1 MCAETS
7 FFEKNHHFAEIWK
20 LNFVIHDINKK
31 LKSILSWNPPNTYAL
46 WSKIPTRWSRK
57 HFNSQSIVKIG
68 LEAAFQVFRDT
79 LKISSF
85 SMFFYIFLFFR
96 QRVPRHNVGQKCPRS
111 LRCGTCARA
120 QSAQRQFR
128 RFGRSFW
135 TGYTCQ
141 PAQPRVKLSI
151 KICSS
156 EL

>member
-31 LKSILSWNPPNTYAL
+31 LKSILSWNPPNTFAL

-68 LEAAFQVFRDT
+68 LEAAFQAFRDT

-85 SMFFYIFLFFR
+85 SMFFLYFPIFQTASAEAQCRTKMSKIPSMWNL
-96 QRVPRHNVGQKCPRS
+96 CPSPERAAPVS
-111 LRCGTCARA
+111 AVRA
-120 QSAQRQFR
+120 QFLNRIYLPASAA
-128 RFGRSFW
+128 
-135 TGYTCQ
+135 TG
-141 PAQPRVKLSI
+141 
-151 KICSS
+151 
-156 EL
+156 